1 MRGVAHRGAPADHA
15 GLSPAPAMIDRPA
28 RPASQSA
35 ARSASEVTGDSAA
48 GSQRAGVWL
57 VFAAAFAASLGG
69 VFARYLDIEDNW
81 TVVFWR
87 SFWACAFLFAF
98 MVWRDG
104 FRGAIALLLA
114 MRLPSI
120 VVALCFTIASTA
132 FVVAIAHTTI
142 ANVVLMLATVPLIA
156 AGLAWAAFGE
166 RITLQTGL
174 AIALV
179 IGGVAVMVSDSFSG
193 RISPVGDLLSLA
205 ICVSYAIA
213 TVTTR
218 RFAHVRMVPAVFAG
232 VFLAGLLAAFNASS
246 LAVTG
251 AEMGVLFAFGALNLG
266 LGLALFVTGAR
277 LIPAA
282 LAALISTGEP
292 VMGPIWVW
300 LVHGEEP
307 SPRTLIGGAIVIAA
321 LLWYVLRQMG
331 GARRSGGRGP
341 SAA

>member
-1 MRGVAHRGAPADHA
+1 MN
-15 GLSPAPAMIDRPA
+15 DRTLVQPEI
-28 RPASQSA
+28 STD
-35 ARSASEVTGDSAA
+35 RSE
-48 GSQRAGVWL
+48 RAGIWL
-57 VFAAAFAASLGG
+57 VFAGALAASLGG
-69 VFARYLDIEDNW
+69 VFARFLHIDDNW

-87 SFWACAFLFAF
+87 SLWACAFLLAF

-104 FRGAIALLLA
+104 VRGAMALLLA
-114 MRLPSI
+114 MRLPSF
-120 VVALCFTIASTA
+120 VVALCFAIASTA

-142 ANVVLMLATVPLIA
+142 ANVLLLLATVPLIA
-156 AGLAWAAFGE
+156 AGLAWVAFGE

-179 IGGVAVMVSDSFSG
+179 ILGVAVMVSDSFSG
-193 RISPVGDLLSLA
+193 RISPTGDLLALA
-205 ICVSYAIA
+205 ICVSMAVA

-218 RFAHVRMVPAVFAG
+218 RYAHVRMTPAVLVG
-232 VFLAGLLAAFNASS
+232 VLLAGALAASNAAS
-246 LAVTG
+246 LAVSG

-266 LGLALFVTGAR
+266 LSLALFVTGAR

-307 SPRTLIGGAIVIAA
+307 STRTLIGGAIVIAA
-321 LLWYVLRQMG
+321 LLWHILRQLEG
-331 GARRSGGRGP
+331 SRRRMRR
-341 SAA
+341 A

>member
-1 MRGVAHRGAPADHA
+1 MTDRTFRQPDTSSA
-15 GLSPAPAMIDRPA
+15 GTERMGI
-28 RPASQSA
+28 
-35 ARSASEVTGDSAA
+35 
-48 GSQRAGVWL
+48 WL
-57 VFAAAFAASLGG
+57 VFAAALAASLGG
-69 VFARYLDIEDNW
+69 VFARFLHIDDNW

-87 SFWACAFLFAF
+87 SLWACAFLFAF

-104 FRGAIALLLA
+104 VRGTIALLLA
-114 MRLPSI
+114 MRLPSF
-120 VVALCFTIASTA
+120 VVALCFAIASTA

-142 ANVVLMLATVPLIA
+142 ANVLLLLATVPLIA

-179 IGGVAVMVSDSFSG
+179 IVGVAVMVSDSFSG
-193 RISPVGDLLSLA
+193 QISPTGDLLALA
-205 ICVSYAIA
+205 ICVSMAIA

-218 RFAHVRMVPAVFAG
+218 RYAHVRMTPAVFVG
-232 VFLAGLLAAFNASS
+232 VLLAGTLAAFNAAS
-246 LAVTG
+246 LRVSG
-251 AEMGVLFAFGALNLG
+251 AEMAVLFAFGALNLG
-266 LGLALFVTGAR
+266 LSLALFVTGAR

-307 SPRTLIGGAIVIAA
+307 SPRTLVGGAIVIAA
-321 LLWYVLRQMG
+321 LLWHILRQMG
-331 GARRSGGRGP
+331 GARRRNGRGASGP
-341 SAA
+341 V